1 MKPSKIICKIFLKQG
16 DFIVGEVDMD
26 QLESKVNDWITLENK
41 VFENNCLKINKSVI
55 NKSDID
61 INKSCV
67 LDFIEKLTL
76 EFRNLEIDF
85 LNFGKTTV

>member
-1 MKPSKIICKIFLKQG
+1 MKPSKIICKIFLKQR